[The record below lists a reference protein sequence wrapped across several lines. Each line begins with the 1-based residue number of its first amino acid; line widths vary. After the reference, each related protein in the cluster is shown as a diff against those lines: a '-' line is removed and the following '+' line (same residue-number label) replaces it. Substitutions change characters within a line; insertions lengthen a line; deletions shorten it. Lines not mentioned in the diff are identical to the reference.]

1 MAAHLG
7 VADAKAAIDYLKTNV
22 LNGCSSGWYDPILR
36 DYLKKDVYQKFFDNK
51 KIDNEKAEIK
61 DGHVKAVDT

>member
-7 VADAKAAIDYLKTNV
+7 VADADAAGDYLKTNV
-22 LNGCSSGWYDPILR
+22 LNRCSSGWNDSFLR
-36 DYLKKDVYQKFFDNK
+36 DYLKNDVYQKFYDNK
-51 KIDNEKAEIK
+51 KIDQEKAEIK

>member
-7 VADAKAAIDYLKTNV
+7 VADANAAVDYLKTNV
-22 LNGCSSGWYDPILR
+22 LNRCSSGWYDSILR
-36 DYLKKDVYQKFFDNK
+36 DYLKDDVYQKFYDNK
-51 KIDNEKAEIK
+51 KIDHEKAEIK